1 MQQHQL
7 LVQVQVQVQLKQV
20 QLQLQVAAHQSQILP
35 VACVLALHP
44 DHGSGSCSCCDSGY
58 VTNSCCG
65 SCCVTSFCYGFCS
78 YYLGSCYH
86 FFYHSLASGLYL
98 GYGCSSCPDPCHQI
112 LDDHHIFHV
121 HLR

>member
-1 MQQHQL
+1 MQYHQTL
-7 LVQVQVQVQLKQV
+7 NQVVVQEVAQLQQL
-20 QLQLQVAAHQSQILP
+20 QLQLQVAAHQNQILP
-35 VACVLALHP
+35 VACVLLDP
-44 DHGSGSCSCCDSGY
+44 DHGFCSCCDYGCGS

-86 FFYHSLASGLYL
+86 FFCHSLASGFYL
-98 GYGCSSCPDPCHQI
+98 GYGCSSCLDPCQI
-112 LDDHHIFHV
+112 LDGHHTFHV